1 MDGGLLS
8 FRATLSPTVAVPPN
22 PDDPTRPIPPAPPRP
37 AVPVRER
44 VVAADDELIAELND
58 HLRSFRR
65 MLALVAVL
73 SLAALG
79 VALWALLADQ
89 EEDAEPGPPTATQQ
103 QFEDLDQRLS
113 ALENDFIETPTNA
126 DIARIDEERRALTK
140 RVRDLATQFREAQES
155 RVRPAAVEALE
166 EDVTALTE
174 RVDELETSVDDLAAA
189 ADNTNADENP

>member
-1 MDGGLLS
+1 
-8 FRATLSPTVAVPPN
+8 
-22 PDDPTRPIPPAPPRP
+22 
-37 AVPVRER
+37 VPVRER

-65 MLALVAVL
+65 MLALVAIL

-89 EEDAEPGPPTATQQ
+89 E
-103 QFEDLDQRLS
+103 EDLDQRLS

-140 RVRDLATQFREAQES
+140 RVRDLTTQFREAQES
-155 RVRPAAVEALE
+155 RVRPTAVEALE

-174 RVDELETSVDDLAAA
+174 RVDELETTVDDLAAA